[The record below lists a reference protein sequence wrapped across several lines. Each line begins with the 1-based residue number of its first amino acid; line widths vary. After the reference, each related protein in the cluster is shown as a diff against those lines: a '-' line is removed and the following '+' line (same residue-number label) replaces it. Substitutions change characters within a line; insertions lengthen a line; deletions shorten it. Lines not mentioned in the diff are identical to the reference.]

1 MIIHLHKLE
10 FLISKC
16 MIIMLNAIYER
27 IENILWGIVY
37 IINYKI
43 NENGIRF
50 ILFDSANLYLG
61 QVSNSFRLTFFFKL

>member
-1 MIIHLHKLE
+1 
-10 FLISKC
+10 

-27 IENILWGIVY
+27 IENIFGGFVY

-50 ILFDSANLYLG
+50 MLFDSANLYLS
-61 QVSNSFRLTFFFKL
+61 QVSNSFRLTFFFQIMMKLSVQTYS